1 MLTDCK
7 FLKADRNI
15 SRKLREMNVQSKN
28 SLALS
33 ANGEIDN
40 ENELHVQQEHGK
52 QKIQSV
58 VSGECEGKDQ
68 SVRYVKAMIASL

>member
-7 FLKADRNI
+7 FLKADRNV

-40 ENELHVQQEHGK
+40 ENELHVQQ
-52 QKIQSV
+52 KIQSV

>member
-7 FLKADRNI
+7 FLKADRNV

-40 ENELHVQQEHGK
+40 ENELHVQQ
-52 QKIQSV
+52 KIQSV

-68 SVRYVKAMIASL
+68 SVMYVKAMIASL